1 MKSEI
6 SKSTASLAALLLG
19 AALLPAYGEGMSK
32 SDPSFRDFDANKDG
46 YLSLN
51 EFEAKGKDELA
62 FNAADLNGDKRVD
75 PNEFGRY
82 LVRKATDPSRPG
94 AEQPKPPAG
103 Y

>member
-19 AALLPAYGEGMSK
+19 AVLFPAYGEGMSK
-32 SDPSFRDFDANKDG
+32 SDSSFRDFDTNKDG

-82 LVRKATDPSRPG
+82 LTRKATDPARPG
-94 AEQPKPPAG
+94 AEQPRPPGG

>member
-1 MKSEI
+1 MKPGI
-6 SKSTASLAALLLG
+6 SKSTASLAVLLLG
-19 AALLPAYGEGMSK
+19 GVALPAYGEGMSK
-32 SDPSFRDFDANKDG
+32 SDLSFKDFDANKDG

-82 LVRKATDPSRPG
+82 LARKATDQSKPG
-94 AEQPKPPAG
+94 AEQSRPPAG